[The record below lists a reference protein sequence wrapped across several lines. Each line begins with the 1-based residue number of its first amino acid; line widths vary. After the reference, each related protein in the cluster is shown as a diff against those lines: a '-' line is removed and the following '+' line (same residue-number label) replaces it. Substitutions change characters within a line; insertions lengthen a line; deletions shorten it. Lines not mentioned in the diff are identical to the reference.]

1 MSMTLDALVDAATGA
16 VATVAPDMGIYI
28 AAGAVI
34 SLAVWL
40 FRRAVKAAR

>member
-28 AAGAVI
+28 AAGAVVGI
-34 SLAVWL
+34 GVLL
-40 FRRAVKAAR
+40 FRRFIKAAR